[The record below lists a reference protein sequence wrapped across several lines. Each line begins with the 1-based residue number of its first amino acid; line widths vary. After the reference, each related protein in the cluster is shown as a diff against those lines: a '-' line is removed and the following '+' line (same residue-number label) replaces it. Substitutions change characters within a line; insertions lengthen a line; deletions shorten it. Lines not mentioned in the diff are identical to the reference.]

1 MRAMSETIASR
12 YEEHKP
18 ARGRGLHLGLGLL
31 LAMLAAAAPAA
42 GDQNDP
48 RLDRLFTALRQVEDT
63 TKARRV
69 EAGIWRI
76 WSQYGDDPM
85 IDRMM
90 RHGARLMAA
99 EQMKRAAEI
108 YDQVVTRAPGFAEG
122 WNRRATLRF
131 LTGDFD
137 GSVADIQQVLYLEP
151 RHFGALSG
159 LGLIYMTLERP
170 KGALKA
176 FERALQINPHMASAR
191 RHAAYLRAQLK
202 GQRL

>member
-1 MRAMSETIASR
+1 MVSTRTQRQENRRALDRRRLI
-12 YEEHKP
+12 
-18 ARGRGLHLGLGLL
+18 LGLFLTL
-31 LAMLAAAAPAA
+31 LAAASPAF

-48 RLDRLFTALRQVEDT
+48 RLDPLFSALRQAEDV

-76 WSQYGDDPM
+76 WSQYGDDPI

-99 EQMKRAAEI
+99 EQMKRAAEVF
-108 YDQVVTRAPGFAEG
+108 DQVVTRAPAFAEG

-137 GSVADIQQVLYLEP
+137 GSVADIRQVLNLEP

-159 LGLIYMTLERP
+159 LGLIYMALERP
-170 KGALKA
+170 QGALKA
-176 FERALQINPHMASAR
+176 FERALQINPHMTIAR
-191 RHAAYLRAQLK
+191 RHAAHLRAQLK

>member
-1 MRAMSETIASR
+1 MVSTRTQRQEIRRAPHR
-12 YEEHKP
+12 
-18 ARGRGLHLGLGLL
+18 RGFILGLFLTL
-31 LAMLAAAAPAA
+31 LAAAPPAF

-48 RLDRLFTALRQVEDT
+48 RLDPLFSALRQAEDV

-76 WSQYGDDPM
+76 WSQYGDDPI

-99 EQMKRAAEI
+99 EQMKRAAEVF
-108 YDQVVTRAPGFAEG
+108 DQVVTRAPAFAEG

-137 GSVADIQQVLYLEP
+137 GSVADIRQVLNLEP

-159 LGLIYMTLERP
+159 LGLIYMALERP
-170 KGALKA
+170 QGALKA
-176 FERALQINPHMASAR
+176 FERALQINPHMTSAR
-191 RHAAYLRAQLK
+191 RHAAHLRAQLK
-202 GQRL
+202 GKRL

>member
-1 MRAMSETIASR
+1 MRKTTTHWHEKRTWPAWRGASF
-12 YEEHKP
+12 
-18 ARGRGLHLGLGLL
+18 GFLL
-31 LAMLAAAAPAA
+31 VLLAAASPAA

-48 RLDRLFTALRQVEDT
+48 RLEPLFTALLQVEDI

-76 WSQYGDDPM
+76 WSQYGDDPT

-108 YDQVVTRAPGFAEG
+108 YDQVVSRAPTFAEG

-137 GSVADIQQVLYLEP
+137 GSVADIRQVLYLEP

-159 LGLIYMTLERP
+159 LGLIYIALEQP
-170 KGALKA
+170 QGALKA
-176 FERALQINPHMASAR
+176 FERALQINPHMTSAR
-191 RHAAYLRAQLK
+191 RHADHLRAQLK

>member
-1 MRAMSETIASR
+1 MVRTRTQRQENRRAPDR
-12 YEEHKP
+12 
-18 ARGRGLHLGLGLL
+18 RGLILGLFLTL
-31 LAMLAAAAPAA
+31 LAAASPAF

-48 RLDRLFTALRQVEDT
+48 RLDPLFSALRQAEDV

-76 WSQYGDDPM
+76 WSQYGDDPI

-99 EQMKRAAEI
+99 EQMKRAAEVF
-108 YDQVVTRAPGFAEG
+108 DQVVTRAPAFAEG

-137 GSVADIQQVLYLEP
+137 GSVADIRQVLNLEP

-159 LGLIYMTLERP
+159 LGLIYMALERP
-170 KGALKA
+170 QGALKA
-176 FERALQINPHMASAR
+176 FERALQINPHMTSAR
-191 RHAAYLRAQLK
+191 RHAANLRAQLK

>member
-1 MRAMSETIASR
+1 MVSTRTQRQENRRAPDR
-12 YEEHKP
+12 
-18 ARGRGLHLGLGLL
+18 RGLILGLFLTL
-31 LAMLAAAAPAA
+31 LAAASPAF

-48 RLDRLFTALRQVEDT
+48 RLDPLFSALRQAEDV

-76 WSQYGDDPM
+76 WSQYGDDPI

-99 EQMKRAAEI
+99 EQMKRAAEVF
-108 YDQVVTRAPGFAEG
+108 DQVVTRAPAFAEG

-137 GSVADIQQVLYLEP
+137 GSVADIRQVLNLEP

-159 LGLIYMTLERP
+159 LGLIYMALERP
-170 KGALKA
+170 QGALKA
-176 FERALQINPHMASAR
+176 FERALQINPHMTSAR

>member
-1 MRAMSETIASR
+1 MV
-12 YEEHKP
+12 P
-18 ARGRGLHLGLGLL
+18 ARTKRQDRRAPNRRGLILGLFLTL
-31 LAMLAAAAPAA
+31 LAAAAPAF

-48 RLDRLFTALRQVEDT
+48 RLDPLFSALRQAQDV

-76 WSQYGDDPM
+76 WSQYGDDPI

-99 EQMKRAAEI
+99 EQMKRAAEVF
-108 YDQVVTRAPGFAEG
+108 DQVVTRAPAFAEG

-137 GSVADIQQVLYLEP
+137 GSVADIRQVLSLEP

-159 LGLIYMTLERP
+159 LGLIYMALERP
-170 KGALKA
+170 QVALKA
-176 FERALQINPHMASAR
+176 FEQALQINPHMTSAH
-191 RHAAYLRAQLK
+191 RHVAYLRAQLK
-202 GQRL
+202 GRQL

>member
-1 MRAMSETIASR
+1 MSETIASR

-18 ARGRGLHLGLGLL
+18 ARLRGLHLGLGLL

-48 RLDRLFTALRQVEDT
+48 RLDPLFSALRQAEDT

-108 YDQVVTRAPGFAEG
+108 YDQVVTRAPAFAEG

-137 GSVADIQQVLYLEP
+137 GSVADIRQVLNLEP

-170 KGALKA
+170 QGALKA

>member
-1 MRAMSETIASR
+1 MVSTRTQRQENRRAPFR
-12 YEEHKP
+12 
-18 ARGRGLHLGLGLL
+18 RGLILGLFLT
-31 LAMLAAAAPAA
+31 MLAVASPAF

-48 RLDRLFTALRQVEDT
+48 RLDPLFSALREAEDV

-76 WSQYGDDPM
+76 WSQYGDDPI

-99 EQMKRAAEI
+99 EQMRQAAEVF
-108 YDQVVTRAPGFAEG
+108 DQVVTRAPAFAEG

-137 GSVADIQQVLYLEP
+137 GSVADIRQVLNLEP

-159 LGLIYMTLERP
+159 LGLIYMALERP
-170 KGALKA
+170 QGALKA
-176 FERALQINPHMASAR
+176 FERALQINPHMTSAR
-191 RHAAYLRAQLK
+191 RHAANLRAQLK

>member
-1 MRAMSETIASR
+1 MVCTRTQRQENRRAPDR
-12 YEEHKP
+12 
-18 ARGRGLHLGLGLL
+18 RGLILGLFLTL
-31 LAMLAAAAPAA
+31 LAAASPAF

-48 RLDRLFTALRQVEDT
+48 RLDPLFSALRQAEDV

-76 WSQYGDDPM
+76 WSQYGDDPI

-99 EQMKRAAEI
+99 EQMKRAAEVF
-108 YDQVVTRAPGFAEG
+108 DQVVTRAPAFAEG

-137 GSVADIQQVLYLEP
+137 GSVADIRQVLNLEP

-159 LGLIYMTLERP
+159 LGLIYMALERP
-170 KGALKA
+170 QGALKA
-176 FERALQINPHMASAR
+176 FERALQINPHMTSAR
-191 RHAAYLRAQLK
+191 RHAAHLRAQLK

>member
-1 MRAMSETIASR
+1 MVSTRTQRQENRRALDRRRLI
-12 YEEHKP
+12 
-18 ARGRGLHLGLGLL
+18 LGLFLTL
-31 LAMLAAAAPAA
+31 LAAASPAF

-48 RLDRLFTALRQVEDT
+48 RLDPLFSALRQAEDV

-76 WSQYGDDPM
+76 WSQYGDDPI

-99 EQMKRAAEI
+99 EQMKRAAEVF
-108 YDQVVTRAPGFAEG
+108 DQVVTRAPAFAEG

-137 GSVADIQQVLYLEP
+137 GSVADIRQVLNLEP

-159 LGLIYMTLERP
+159 LGLIYMALERP
-170 KGALKA
+170 QGALKA
-176 FERALQINPHMASAR
+176 FERALQINPHMTSAR
-191 RHAAYLRAQLK
+191 RHAAHLRAQLE

>member
-1 MRAMSETIASR
+1 MVRTRTQRQENRRAPDR
-12 YEEHKP
+12 
-18 ARGRGLHLGLGLL
+18 RGLIPGLFLTL
-31 LAMLAAAAPAA
+31 LAAASPAF

-48 RLDRLFTALRQVEDT
+48 RLDPLFSALRQAEDV

-76 WSQYGDDPM
+76 WSQYGDDPI

-99 EQMKRAAEI
+99 EQMKRAAEVF
-108 YDQVVTRAPGFAEG
+108 DQVVTRAPAFAEG

-137 GSVADIQQVLYLEP
+137 GSVADIRQVLNLEP

-159 LGLIYMTLERP
+159 LGLIYMALERP
-170 KGALKA
+170 QGALKA
-176 FERALQINPHMASAR
+176 FERALQINPHMTSAR
-191 RHAAYLRAQLK
+191 RHAANLRAQLK

>member
-1 MRAMSETIASR
+1 MVSTRTQRQENRRAPDR
-12 YEEHKP
+12 
-18 ARGRGLHLGLGLL
+18 RGLILGLFLTL
-31 LAMLAAAAPAA
+31 LAAAPPAF

-48 RLDRLFTALRQVEDT
+48 RLDPLFSALRQAEDV

-76 WSQYGDDPM
+76 WSQYGDDPI

-99 EQMKRAAEI
+99 EQMKRAAEVF
-108 YDQVVTRAPGFAEG
+108 DQVVTRAPAFAEG

-137 GSVADIQQVLYLEP
+137 GSVSDIRQVLNLEP

-159 LGLIYMTLERP
+159 LGLIYMALERP
-170 KGALKA
+170 QGALKA
-176 FERALQINPHMASAR
+176 FERALQINPHMTSAR
-191 RHAAYLRAQLK
+191 RHAASTA
-202 GQRL
+202 GG

>member
-1 MRAMSETIASR
+1 MVSTRTQRQENRRAPFR
-12 YEEHKP
+12 
-18 ARGRGLHLGLGLL
+18 RGLILGLFLT
-31 LAMLAAAAPAA
+31 MLAVASPAF

-48 RLDRLFTALRQVEDT
+48 RLDPLFSALRQAEDV

-76 WSQYGDDPM
+76 WSQYGDDPI

-99 EQMKRAAEI
+99 EQMKRAAEVF
-108 YDQVVTRAPGFAEG
+108 DQVVTRAPAFAEG

-137 GSVADIQQVLYLEP
+137 GSVADIRQVLNLEP

-159 LGLIYMTLERP
+159 LGLIYMALERP
-170 KGALKA
+170 QGALKA
-176 FERALQINPHMASAR
+176 FERALQINPHMTSAR
-191 RHAAYLRAQLK
+191 RHAARLRAQLK

>member
-1 MRAMSETIASR
+1 MVSTRTQRQENRRAPDR
-12 YEEHKP
+12 
-18 ARGRGLHLGLGLL
+18 RGLTLGLFLTL
-31 LAMLAAAAPAA
+31 LAAASPAF

-48 RLDRLFTALRQVEDT
+48 RLDPLFSALRQAEDV

-76 WSQYGDDPM
+76 WSQYGDDPI

-99 EQMKRAAEI
+99 EQMKRAAEVF
-108 YDQVVTRAPGFAEG
+108 DQVVTRAPAFAEG

-137 GSVADIQQVLYLEP
+137 GSVADIRQVLNLEP

-159 LGLIYMTLERP
+159 LGLIYMALERP
-170 KGALKA
+170 QGALKA
-176 FERALQINPHMASAR
+176 FERALQINPHMTSAR
-191 RHAAYLRAQLK
+191 RHAAHLRAQLK

>member
-1 MRAMSETIASR
+1 MVSTRTQRQENRRAPDR
-12 YEEHKP
+12 
-18 ARGRGLHLGLGLL
+18 RGLL
-31 LAMLAAAAPAA
+31 LGLFLTLLAAASPAF

-48 RLDRLFTALRQVEDT
+48 RLDPLFSALRQAEDV

-76 WSQYGDDPM
+76 WSQYGDDPI

-99 EQMKRAAEI
+99 EQMKRAAEVF
-108 YDQVVTRAPGFAEG
+108 DQVVTRAPAFAEG

-137 GSVADIQQVLYLEP
+137 GSVADIRQVLNLEP

-159 LGLIYMTLERP
+159 LGLIYMALERP
-170 KGALKA
+170 QGALKA
-176 FERALQINPHMASAR
+176 FERALQINPHMTSAR
-191 RHAAYLRAQLK
+191 RHAAHLRAQLI

>member
-1 MRAMSETIASR
+1 MASTRTQRQENRRAPDR
-12 YEEHKP
+12 
-18 ARGRGLHLGLGLL
+18 RGFILGLFLTL
-31 LAMLAAAAPAA
+31 LAAAPPAF

-48 RLDRLFTALRQVEDT
+48 RLDPLFAALRQAEDV

-76 WSQYGDDPM
+76 WSQYGDDPI

-90 RHGARLMAA
+90 RHGARLMAT
-99 EQMKRAAEI
+99 EQIKRAAEVF
-108 YDQVVTRAPGFAEG
+108 DQVVTRAPAFAEG

-137 GSVADIQQVLYLEP
+137 GSVADIRQVLNLEP

-159 LGLIYMTLERP
+159 LGLIYMALERP
-170 KGALKA
+170 QGALKA
-176 FERALQINPHMASAR
+176 FERALQINPHMTSAR